1 MVSSLKSFL
10 KILLFTMIGW
20 SVHNLDDVCNIKI
33 KLIKQGI
40 KNQKTE
46 ELELSNCAK
55 RHKVSF
61 FLLPFLILFIV
72 TSTQLVL
79 ISLEILNG
87 YFQSSIWMTISK
99 ELSHVSHAPVKALK
113 KHRPIP
119 RKTKIMST
127 DLQKDFLNTTT
138 LFIPLSNSYMV
149 QIPTIEADRSR
160 LL

>member
-113 KHRPIP
+113 DRPIP

-127 DLQKDFLNTTT
+127 DLQKDFVNTTT
-138 LFIPLSNSYMV
+138 LFIPLSNSYMA